1 MKIRL
6 SAGDDPTRLSKPP
19 PLAQQPSPGQPTEQ
33 LHHPAEP
40 SGHRALA
47 AEESRPFPPFP
58 CLSEVL
64 VSDGDLT
71 NPGYRARKAR
81 APHSCAEMLRF

>member
-6 SAGDDPTRLSKPP
+6 SAGEDPTHLSKPP
-19 PLAQQPSPGQPTEQ
+19 PLAQQPSPGQP
-33 LHHPAEP
+33 

-47 AEESRPFPPFP
+47 GPFPTSSFQ
-58 CLSEVL
+58 SEVL

-81 APHSCAEMLRF
+81 ASHSCAEMLRF